1 MMTEERFHEDES
13 RGHARMDYAEARK
26 KSHEMQQ
33 RIEWL
38 LELQEHPEQLTDEQ
52 FLDEPSGKA
61 ERQQIL
67 ADDEMRQLVKQL
79 GFAKRAFKHDAL
91 KNDIPDVDAE
101 WEKFAVSHADE
112 LTNAARAEG
121 KLACTMPCKEEE
133 DESQLDALD
142 EDEHKSRFVIRLATH
157 KILGRAKRQSRAAAS
172 FIGVLLASG
181 IAFAAIQVV
190 RNINTPKPQLPTT
203 EQTTIEPVTSLSA
216 DTVKA
221 DTIPIEPYI
230 FDNVPLDS
238 MLTAIAAAYGV
249 GVEFENDAA
258 RGLRFHFVWKRED
271 SLDRVVEKLNTFEA
285 VNIGMEGK
293 TLVVR

>member
-1 MMTEERFHEDES
+1 MTEERFHEDES

-26 KSHEMQQ
+26 KSHEMQK

-38 LELQEHPEQLTDEQ
+38 LKLQDHPEQLTDEQ
-52 FLDEPSGKA
+52 L
-61 ERQQIL
+61 QQIL

-91 KNDIPDVDAE
+91 KNDIPDVEGE
-101 WEKFAVSHADE
+101 WEKFAASHAEE

-133 DESQLDALD
+133 DESQLEILD
-142 EDEHKSRFVIRLATH
+142 EGEYKPRLRAYLAPR
-157 KILGRAKRQSRAAAS
+157 KIAAS

-190 RNINTPKPQLPTT
+190 RNISTPKPQQPTT
-203 EQTTIEPVTSLSA
+203 EQTTDIDPVTSLPA

-221 DTIPIEPYI
+221 DTISVEQYI
-230 FDNVPLDS
+230 FNNVPLDS
-238 MLTAIAAAYGV
+238 MLTAIASAHGV
-249 GVEFENDAA
+249 GVEFENEAV
-258 RGLRFHFVWKRED
+258 RHLRFHFVWKRED
-271 SLDRVVEKLNTFEA
+271 SLSRVVEKLNTFEA
-285 VNIGMEGK
+285 VNIGMEDK
-293 TLVVR
+293 TLVVK